1 MAGGYFSAKPPAEP
15 FRLFGRAHLVAL
27 GVVGGGIAALGCLRG
42 QSPET
47 LAAVK
52 RGLVVATFAQELF
65 LHGWR
70 AATGRWTLTEMLPVH
85 ACTWALWLG
94 GVGALTGNRT
104 MRDYSYYL
112 GIAGAMQALL
122 TPDLAEYGPGNVQ
135 FAQFFASHG
144 LIVALPVH
152 LLLHEGYR
160 PTWRGA
166 ARTLGVLAGQAVLA
180 YAVNERVGSN
190 YLFVSRKP
198 PTASLLDRLPPWPA
212 YVPVWYTLAAGGI
225 AVMTVPFAGV
235 PGQGLRRRRPAGENV
250 SGG

>member
-122 TPDLAEYGPGNVQ
+122 TPDLAEYV
-135 FAQFFASHG
+135 
-144 LIVALPVH
+144 
-152 LLLHEGYR
+152 
-160 PTWRGA
+160 GA
-166 ARTLGVLAGQAVLA
+166 DHYARDAMETVRIAAKLVEVL
-180 YAVNERVGSN
+180 
-190 YLFVSRKP
+190 
-198 PTASLLDRLPPWPA
+198 
-212 YVPVWYTLAAGGI
+212 
-225 AVMTVPFAGV
+225 
-235 PGQGLRRRRPAGENV
+235 
-250 SGG
+250 